1 MRSKTVRSDA
11 APKAIGPYSQATQ
24 AGELLFCSGQI
35 GMDPATGEVVE
46 GGTREQTRRA
56 LENLAAVLS
65 AAGCTMEDVVKTT
78 VFLADLSDFTTMN
91 DVYAGYF
98 DASPPA
104 RSTVEVAALPKG
116 ATVEIEAIALRS
128 DST

>member
-91 DVYAGYF
+91 DVYSGYF

-116 ATVEIEAIALRS
+116 ATVEIEAIALKS